1 MYPISNSRNSS
12 SSSSSSSS
20 RGSSSSSSSS
30 NSSSVVVVSQMISPI
45 EVVII
50 LAEKYFDRFN
60 SLSLLYI
67 IPPSTPIAMLAKYL
81 QLVIENGSVK
91 KRNLQVRDITLI
103 TMIVMY
109 CNRYC

>member
-1 MYPISNSRNSS
+1 MNPRSESS
-12 SSSSSSSS
+12 
-20 RGSSSSSSSS
+20 
-30 NSSSVVVVSQMISPI
+30 SSSVVVVSQMISPI

-50 LAEKYFDRFN
+50 LAEKYFDRFD

-103 TMIVMY
+103 TMTVMY
-109 CNRYC
+109 YN